1 MTSLR
6 QSILVSALT
15 AGVAIAVIAAIVPD
29 LPPLAVLGGDAP
41 NYARIA
47 EHPFQA
53 VSGAPEA
60 ERLLTPLVVAA
71 LPFSTST
78 GFLVVSVV
86 SIVLGS
92 LCVSLICR
100 RFELSLGSQAA
111 AAALTAGSYI
121 GVHGVFNQYYVDPEA
136 LLVTALALL
145 LVFERRQ
152 RLFAL
157 AMAFGVP
164 VKEIAITL
172 AALPYLVWRRQG
184 VLWDRRLL
192 VRTIV
197 LALPTVA
204 ATILVNRFAPV
215 VDLGGHD
222 PRRMFFTA
230 FDPVAGLRRG
240 FLTAVANPIFAL
252 FGAAWV
258 LWPLGVARCPRDL
271 RRAHLWIV
279 IAFVPLALGSWERT
293 MGVFVPLAIPAA
305 LWLLR
310 SAPPAVLGTFT
321 AGSFWVSGIVGAIT
335 IGENGTTAAF
345 KAALIAPGL
354 AVAWGAL
361 VWELRRRRRQGE
373 QILRRP
379 SVRAG
384 RA

>member
-1 MTSLR
+1 MTGLR
-6 QSILVSALT
+6 RSIVVSA
-15 AGVAIAVIAAIVPD
+15 AAAAAAIAVIAAIVPD

-41 NYARIA
+41 NYARLA

-53 VSGAPEA
+53 VSGAPVA
-60 ERLLTPLVVAA
+60 QRLLTPLIVAA
-71 LPFSTST
+71 LPFSTSA

-86 SIVLGS
+86 SIVLAS
-92 LCVSLICR
+92 LCVALICR
-100 RFELSLGSQAA
+100 RLGLSLVSQATA
-111 AAALTAGSYI
+111 SVLTAGSYI

-136 LLVTALALL
+136 MLVVALALL
-145 LVFERRQ
+145 LAFERRGW
-152 RLFAL
+152 LFAL
-157 AMAFGVP
+157 TVAVGVP

-172 AALPYLVWRRQG
+172 MLLPYLVWRPPG
-184 VLWDRRLL
+184 VLWDRPLL

-197 LALPTVA
+197 LALPAVA
-204 ATILVNRFAPV
+204 VTIIVNRFAPTL
-215 VDLGGHD
+215 DLGHHD
-222 PRRMFFTA
+222 PRRLFFSA

-258 LWPLGVARCPRDL
+258 LWPIGVAGCPRDL
-271 RRAHLWIV
+271 RRAHMWLL
-279 IAFVPLALGSWERT
+279 IAFVPLALGVWERT
-293 MGVFVPLAIPAA
+293 MGVFVPLAVPAA
-305 LWLLR
+305 LWVLR
-310 SAPPAVLGTFT
+310 SAPPSVVGAFAV
-321 AGSFWVSGIVGAIT
+321 GSFWVSGIAGAIT
-335 IGENGTTAAF
+335 IGDNGTTAAF

-373 QILRRP
+373 PILRRP